1 MAFKGLKAGPG
12 QMQPTSRALRPGT
25 SDDSKSGGSGKLSL
39 GTIKGGP
46 KLAKLPKGPTEIGKG
61 VAMPKLPKLKG
72 L

>member
-1 MAFKGLKAGPG
+1 MAALKGGPG
-12 QMQPTSRALRPGT
+12 QMQPMSRALRPGT
-25 SDDSKSGGSGKLSL
+25 SDDSKSGSSKLSL